1 MVAIGVC
8 FCGNIYSDILPMTC
22 RYFILIKPF
31 SLSMRNWLV
40 AGLLLI
46 LLLLAGPA
54 ARAQV
59 PRLASSE
66 HFIRR

>member
-1 MVAIGVC
+1 
-8 FCGNIYSDILPMTC
+8 MTC

-54 ARAQV
+54 AWAQV